1 MTTFARLATGGA
13 AALGVLVAAVVLW
26 PGGGVTGP
34 APIAWGRDTCARCHM
49 HLSQPGYAGEIRD
62 RQGTLHKFDDIGC
75 LVGAIVAT
83 HAEVPE
89 AWVED
94 HGGGGFVPLLSARLV
109 RAEGVQTPM
118 GYGVVAFQD
127 EAAAHAFAASHAGRV
142 VAFEDLLGDRTWL
155 ARATSRPPHGPGGL
169 E

>member
-1 MTTFARLATGGA
+1 MTAFARVATGGA
-13 AALGVLVAAVVLW
+13 AALGVLVAAVVFW
-26 PGGGVTGP
+26 PGGGPTGP
-34 APIAWGRDTCARCHM
+34 APIAWGRDTCARCRM

-75 LVGAIVAT
+75 LVGSIVAA
-83 HAEVPE
+83 HSEVPE

-94 HGGGGFVPLLSARLV
+94 HGGGGFLPLLSARLV
-109 RAEGVQTPM
+109 RADGVQTPM

-127 EAAAHAFAASHAGRV
+127 ETAAQVFAASHAGRV
-142 VAFEDLLGDRTWL
+142 VAFEDLLGDPTWL
-155 ARATSRPPHGPGGL
+155 ARATNRPPHGPGGL